1 MSNSRVEHIVFKG
14 VAFVFGVFLLALNYN
29 FLLVPNNFVVGGMS
43 GLSIVFKEMFGWNAP
58 AFVYISHSLLLILSY
73 FFLGKET
80 TSNTIIG
87 SLLYPLMISITAP
100 ISDFFLAKMD
110 LNETVVLVCLAGF
123 FYGIANGI
131 IYKMGFTTG
140 GGDVIMQ
147 LVSKYCNL
155 TIAKANFIY
164 SFIIIVLS
172 GCVFGISALIYAVII
187 LVVSNIIID
196 KIIIGISN
204 SKVFFICT
212 EKQKEIKEVIHNEF
226 ESGYTI
232 LTTKSE
238 FLKKRGEL
246 IMVVVP
252 NRAYYS
258 FKNRILEIDPD
269 AFFIIN
275 DCYEVGGGKR
285 KHYLPFLYN

>member
-1 MSNSRVEHIVFKG
+1 MSTRQVEYTVFKG
-14 VAFVFGVFLLALNYN
+14 TAFVFGVFLLAMTYN
-29 FLLVPNNFVVGGMS
+29 ILLVPNNFVVGGMS
-43 GLSIVFKEMFGWNAP
+43 GVSIVFKELFGWNGP
-58 AFVYISHSLLLILSY
+58 LFIYISHFILLVLSY
-73 FFLGKET
+73 FFLGKEV
-80 TSNTIIG
+80 TSNTFIG
-87 SLLYPLMISITAP
+87 SALYPLMISITSP
-100 ISDFFLAKMD
+100 ISEFILERMD
-110 LNETVVLVCLAGF
+110 INETVVLVCLAGF
-123 FYGIANGI
+123 FYGLANGI

-147 LVSKYCNL
+147 LVSKYCNM
-155 TIAKANFIY
+155 TIARANFIY
-164 SFIIIVLS
+164 SFAIIAIC
-172 GCVFGISALIYAVII
+172 GFVFGISSLIYAVII

-196 KIIIGISN
+196 KIIVGISN

-212 EKQKEIKEVIHNEF
+212 DNLKEVKKIIQDEY
-226 ESGYTI
+226 ESGYTT

-238 FLKKRGEL
+238 FLRKRGEL

-252 NRAYYS
+252 NRDYYS
-258 FKNRILEIDPD
+258 FKNRILEVDPN